1 MDPGPANVLV
11 VEDEPK
17 LATLLAD
24 YLRAE
29 GHTPECVAD
38 GREALQAWS
47 DRRHDLVLLDL
58 MLPGMDG
65 LALCKELRLLGNMP
79 IVMLSSR
86 ADEADRF
93 AGLELGADDYIAKN
107 PFSPREV
114 MARVKAVLRR
124 SRTAVM
130 APEPLR
136 ATSRGATDVAAL
148 QINETAW
155 RAFWQGQAL
164 ELTPNEFKLLRQL
177 ASQPG
182 RVYSRSQLLDLLQG
196 DGRAVTERAVDSH
209 VKNLRRKLEQA
220 GAGSERIRSVY
231 GVGYCF
237 EG

>member
-1 MDPGPANVLV
+1 MEHRPASVLV

-17 LATLLAD
+17 LAALLTD

-29 GHTPECVAD
+29 GHDPEWVAD
-38 GREALQAWS
+38 GRQALQAWS
-47 DRRHDLVLLDL
+47 ERRHDLVLLDV
-58 MLPGMDG
+58 MLPGLDG
-65 LALCKELRLLGNMP
+65 LALCRELRLLANVP
-79 IVMLSSR
+79 IVILSAR
-86 ADEADRF
+86 AEEADRF

-124 SRTAVM
+124 SRA
-130 APEPLR
+130 AAIPAQLEP
-136 ATSRGATDVAAL
+136 ATSSRANGVTAL
-148 QINETAW
+148 HIDEHAW
-155 RAFWQGQAL
+155 RALWQGKAL

-177 ASQPG
+177 AAQPG

-237 EG
+237 DS